1 MVVCSRYR
9 RRVRYCGC
17 ETLPFTFHIVTIMGP
32 ITNESEVYTS
42 PYRGYR
48 FALQA
53 GQQPTNSYTEHR
65 KGHAMYAGVT
75 KYGIYIYIYM
85 CVCVYTSQ
93 CGLNHGMFI
102 YQ

>member
-1 MVVCSRYR
+1 
-9 RRVRYCGC
+9 
-17 ETLPFTFHIVTIMGP
+17 MGP
-32 ITNESEVYTS
+32 ITNESEVYTA

-85 CVCVYTSQ
+85 CSLSSPIT
-93 CGLNHGMFI
+93 FI
-102 YQ
+102 NKSICMLYVKKKK